1 MSSLMRVTRGE
12 IHSQSFR
19 GNISI
24 LLKDNVAQLD
34 LLSFEFAEFWVLI
47 SKEFDRPVFLIVLIA
62 YSFNM

>member
-1 MSSLMRVTRGE
+1 MRVTRGE

-34 LLSFEFAEFWVLI
+34 LLSFEFAEF
-47 SKEFDRPVFLIVLIA
+47 
-62 YSFNM
+62 